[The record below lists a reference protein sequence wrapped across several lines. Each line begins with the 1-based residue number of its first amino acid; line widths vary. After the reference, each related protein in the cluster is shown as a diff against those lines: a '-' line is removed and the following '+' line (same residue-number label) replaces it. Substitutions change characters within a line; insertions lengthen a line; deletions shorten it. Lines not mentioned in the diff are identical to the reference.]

1 MQHYCSLKDTRF
13 RRNVKISEVFPEES
27 HNALVNKKEFDGV
40 LFENNKPKVI
50 FEINGQEHY
59 QNKRT
64 IKSDTV
70 KKELIASKNLQLI
83 MVPNQYVK
91 HY

>member
-1 MQHYCSLKDTRF
+1 
-13 RRNVKISEVFPEES
+13 
-27 HNALVNKKEFDGV
+27 
-40 LFENNKPKVI
+40 I

-64 IKSDTV
+64 IKSDTL
-70 KKELIASKNLQLI
+70 KKELIASKNLRLI

-91 HY
+91 HYEFIRELINKFNGDLYQASLFDGYEEAINF